1 MRRTLFF
8 LGLMLGLTAAA
19 AGDVRIRESQ
29 HVDGYYSG
37 GVTEPARDQQNE
49 YWFAGDRLAYRS
61 GLRSYIVD
69 QAAGRFLFVNHT
81 DKTYVET
88 SLPLDL
94 RRIVPEILSGYF
106 ELIRRRGSVTLT
118 GTVADKGGHPCRSCL
133 LKINTGEFDADMTLW
148 LSTDVPFDW
157 RRLGQLFSQVRRMV
171 NYGDELIAAIGAQEG
186 FPLASEFTYYVEGMQ
201 IRGNTRVIDWTELEA
216 PPGTY
221 AAPAGYTRKE
231 QLQPQDLDN

>member
-1 MRRTLFF
+1 MRRIV
-8 LGLMLGLTAAA
+8 LMLGIAIGLTAAA

-69 QAAGRFLFVNHT
+69 QAAGRFLFINHT
-81 DKTYVET
+81 DKTYIET
-88 SLPLDL
+88 PLPLDL
-94 RRIVPEILSGYF
+94 RRIVPEILTGYF
-106 ELIRRRGSVTLT
+106 EQSLRRGSVTPT
-118 GTVADKGGHPCRSCL
+118 GTVSDKGGHPCRSCL
-133 LKINTGEFDADMTLW
+133 LKMTTGYFDADMTLW

-157 RRLGQLFSQVRRMV
+157 RRLEKLFNQVRRMV
-171 NYGDELIAAIGAQEG
+171 NYGDELIAAIGEQEG

-201 IRGNTRVIDWTELEA
+201 IRGNARVIDWTELEA

-221 AAPAGYTRKE
+221 AVPAGYIRKE
-231 QLQPQDLDN
+231 QLQPQDLN